1 MINFISFMVGVAFVY
16 IGVRVLEGIGDYL
29 AQLLEMIK
37 GKLIIKTAQYHKII
51 HQIEES
57 FDEDDKPKQSI
68 GFYIGEDED
77 EKDDELEGY

>member
-1 MINFISFMVGVAFVY
+1 
-16 IGVRVLEGIGDYL
+16 
-29 AQLLEMIK
+29 MIK

-57 FDEDDKPKQSI
+57 FDEDEKPKQSI